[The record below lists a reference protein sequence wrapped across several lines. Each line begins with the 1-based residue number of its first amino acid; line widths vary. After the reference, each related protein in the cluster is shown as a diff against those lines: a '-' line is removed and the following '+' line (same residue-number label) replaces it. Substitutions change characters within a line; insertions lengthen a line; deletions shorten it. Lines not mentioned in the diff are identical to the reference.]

1 MVYRFGEFAE
11 VAVCEEWQ
19 YHALVHDRALGDNN
33 VIALGSSF
41 FRKRAMAKA
50 RALSE
55 ALAFPRDV

>member
-1 MVYRFGEFAE
+1 MIEL
-11 VAVCEEWQ
+11 W
-19 YHALVHDRALGDNN
+19 GDNN

-55 ALAFPRDV
+55 ALGLPPGCMNGDGEPTLPVTGL